1 VQGATFGS
9 AALQE
14 NEPAREMFL
23 VSSGTVQVR
32 AFCADTLARLISS
45 TFLLPSEAF
54 PRRHDDAGAAIAAS
68 MHPVVSHCCRC
79 LTFRRNT

>member
-1 VQGATFGS
+1 MQGKTFGS

-32 AFCADTLARLISS
+32 AGADTLARLISS

-68 MHPVVSHCCRC
+68 MHPVVTHRCRC